1 MYHGPQDRIYKA
13 LRNLGAPS
21 FDVVRW
27 AFRALD
33 DSIEVAKGTVTT
45 NTAAPKPANLKADEP
60 AFESVMLVRGWVH
73 HLNQGWPTGSK
84 KGKKAPPAPLDPPS
98 SEAGMSDD
106 WTGLL
111 SGVRRLE
118 KRICHTLMG
127 LAMVRSQHRCYEAY
141 QTPLPTIEQA
151 SQPVALILP
160 PGMPTPSSS
169 ALTTRPA
176 VTHKVSIPTATA
188 ISAYQRQNQTSI
200 VALSAANKDAMASRF
215 CYGPMLAF
223 LTCGVR
229 GLIVSSDDRDIYS
242 MGACFGLLSLT
253 DSLADKPYEE
263 DTWIWTHDYIMQLVL
278 KTLHGEEAK
287 PDLLELMQR
296 LTKDYGHYWVRTQ
309 DNVPMP
315 RGLELLGQLEGGEIT
330 AEEGTGQDDGPVEQG
345 AGETGDMIIES

>member
-13 LRNLGAPS
+13 LRNLGALS

-127 LAMVRSQHRCYEAY
+127 LAMVGSQHRC
-141 QTPLPTIEQA
+141 
-151 SQPVALILP
+151 
-160 PGMPTPSSS
+160 
-169 ALTTRPA
+169 
-176 VTHKVSIPTATA
+176 
-188 ISAYQRQNQTSI
+188 
-200 VALSAANKDAMASRF
+200 
-215 CYGPMLAF
+215 
-223 LTCGVR
+223 
-229 GLIVSSDDRDIYS
+229 
-242 MGACFGLLSLT
+242 
-253 DSLADKPYEE
+253 
-263 DTWIWTHDYIMQLVL
+263 
-278 KTLHGEEAK
+278 
-287 PDLLELMQR
+287 
-296 LTKDYGHYWVRTQ
+296 
-309 DNVPMP
+309 
-315 RGLELLGQLEGGEIT
+315 
-330 AEEGTGQDDGPVEQG
+330 
-345 AGETGDMIIES
+345 